1 MSTRASNPLS
11 SRIRVALLALMILLP
26 VTSAPSPK
34 ASAVVACVWYT
45 RVQYYTDASKTTQC
59 GLRYYMCDGELAE
72 SGCVTEY
79 VTLTH
84 CDCIYRPVDPHL
96 AR

>member
-1 MSTRASNPLS
+1 MSTRAANLLR
-11 SRIRVALLALMILLP
+11 SRIRVALFALVILLP
-26 VTSAPSPK
+26 VTSTPSPK
-34 ASAVVACVWYT
+34 ASAVVGCVWYT
-45 RVQYYTDASKTTQC
+45 WVQYYTDASKTTRC
-59 GLRYYMCDGELAE
+59 GVKYYMCDGEVAE